1 MKARDIMTSNPEVV
15 TPNMAVSRVAALMK
29 HLDVGAI
36 PVVVDRASRRL
47 AGIVTDR
54 DLAIRHVALAHAM
67 DCPVEDCMT
76 LNEGTDRFFTLRPED
91 TVEYAMELMGDHQ
104 VRRIP
109 VVDDHDRLVGIIAL
123 ADIAREVGPRTPER
137 VVELLEQM
145 SMPSVDRTPAPAA
158 S

>member
-15 TPNMAVSRVAALMK
+15 TPNLPVSRVAALMK
-29 HLDVGAI
+29 RLDVGAV

-54 DLAIRHVALAHAM
+54 DLAIRHVALGHAM

-76 LNEGTDRFFTLRPED
+76 MNEGRDRFLTVRPED
-91 TVEYAMELMGDHQ
+91 TVDYVMELMGDHQ

-109 VVDDHDRLVGIIAL
+109 VLDEADRLVGIIAL
-123 ADIAREVGPRTPER
+123 ADIAREIGPQAPER

-145 SMPSVDRTPAPAA
+145 SVPSVDRTPAPAA